1 MTLFDLSQLLGGIL
15 LALGYI
21 PQIIQIKTTHSCR
34 DLNSKT
40 YLTIFVGVCLMEVY
54 AINLWLNGSGYMFL
68 ITNTVSLAI
77 VYYICMLILVEQD
90 KKVIKPLYPVEAFF
104 VSEWDDGSIYVSP
117 CKVDLETKEIS
128 EIVMVPYIGN
138 GTLCGEHLILHGQEY
153 SVSDDKQAA
162 KDGQFRY

>member
-90 KKVIKPLYPVEAFF
+90 KKVIKPLYTVEAFF
-104 VSEWDDGSIYVSP
+104 VSEWDDAFMA
-117 CKVDLETKEIS
+117 EI
-128 EIVMVPYIGN
+128 
-138 GTLCGEHLILHGQEY
+138 
-153 SVSDDKQAA
+153 DKFII
-162 KDGQFRY
+162 K

>member
-1 MTLFDLSQLLGGIL
+1 
-15 LALGYI
+15 
-21 PQIIQIKTTHSCR
+21 
-34 DLNSKT
+34 
-40 YLTIFVGVCLMEVY
+40 MEVY

-104 VSEWDDGSIYVSP
+104 VSEWDDGSVYVSP

-162 KDGQFRY
+162 KDGQFWY